1 MSKPVA
7 APPSGL
13 AAVLVG
19 RAQARDCRCADT
31 TEPPAMCCRRTARAG
46 DGSGPSAPSSPTGPA
61 VAAAVTQ
68 PGVDLETHKWI
79 LNDLIPTVRPQLY
92 LDDAKQQQ
100 RYIAEWSVQYAH
112 LFWVKVQSIY
122 NCRLANRKSWSD
134 KEDWKEATKP
144 VIFLHQ

>member
-31 TEPPAMCCRRTARAG
+31 TEPPARCCRRRAPAG

-61 VAAAVTQ
+61 VVAAVTQ
-68 PGVDLETHKWI
+68 PGVDLKTQIWI
-79 LNDLIPTVRPQLY
+79 LNYLILNELY
-92 LDDAKQQQ
+92 LDDTKQQ
-100 RYIAEWSVQYAH
+100 RRSIVEWNVQYVR

-122 NCRLANRKSWSD
+122 NHRLANRKSWSGT
-134 KEDWKEATKP
+134 EDWKEATNH
-144 VIFLHQ
+144 VILLHQ